1 MKENIIEVLL
11 YLFEYYIDT
20 SAELEADQAEG
31 SEQQT
36 EIIDKS
42 SLELELEQAG
52 FRPQEISKA
61 LDWLENITIVP
72 EETQAQAALPALSM
86 RVYSEQEQARLNAE
100 CRGYLLFLEQAGLL
114 DDVTREVVIERTL
127 ALETEDIDLE
137 QLKSVVLMVMFYQP
151 GQEVAYAWVEELV
164 FDDLVADIH

>member
-1 MKENIIEVLL
+1 MKENIIDVLL

-20 SAELEADQAEG
+20 RAGADSEPSSSAEEIDKTTLEA
-31 SEQQT
+31 
-36 EIIDKS
+36 
-42 SLELELEQAG
+42 ELEQAG
-52 FRPQEISKA
+52 FQSQEISKA

-72 EETQAQAALPALSM
+72 EETMAQTALPALSM
-86 RVYSEQEQARLNAE
+86 RIYSEEEQARLDAE

-127 ALETEDIDLE
+127 ALDAEEIDLE

-151 GQEVAYAWVEELV
+151 GQEVAYAWVEDLV
-164 FDDLVADIH
+164 FDDLIADIH

>member
-1 MKENIIEVLL
+1 MKENVIEVLL

-20 SAELEADQAEG
+20 GAELGASQDTDMGMVAEV
-31 SEQQT
+31 
-36 EIIDKS
+36 IDKS
-42 SLELELEQAG
+42 TLEQELEQAG

-72 EETQAQAALPALSM
+72 EETMAQAALPALSM
-86 RVYSEQEQARLNAE
+86 RVYSKQEQARLNAE

-127 ALETEDIDLE
+127 ALDTDDIDLE

-151 GQEVAYAWVEELV
+151 GQEVAYAWVEDLV
-164 FDDLVADIH
+164 FDDLIADVH

>member
-1 MKENIIEVLL
+1 MKENIIDVLL

-20 SAELEADQAEG
+20 RAGADSESSSSAEE
-31 SEQQT
+31 
-36 EIIDKS
+36 IDKTT
-42 SLELELEQAG
+42 LESELEQAG
-52 FRPQEISKA
+52 FQSQEISKA

-72 EETQAQAALPALSM
+72 EETMAQTALPALSM
-86 RVYSEQEQARLNAE
+86 RIYSEEEQARLDAE

-127 ALETEDIDLE
+127 ALDAEEIDLE

-151 GQEVAYAWVEELV
+151 GQEVAYAWVEDLV
-164 FDDLVADIH
+164 FDDLIADIH